1 QAAAER
7 WSVIPGQGGNTP
19 SPTASTK
26 WEPGKG
32 KGKRIG
38 PRTVPRLR
46 SIQKRNALGLRT
58 AAPRDALSQSRG
70 AIVYSHQVKSPEE
83 LFMTSPS
90 RRNGS
95 PRTEPGKATEIPRRK
110 QAQTL
115 RHASSRTKQGEAT
128 GFSRSE
134 HTHNGG
140 YNHDDPSL
148 RAGEGGLTIW

>member
-1 QAAAER
+1 
-7 WSVIPGQGGNTP
+7 
-19 SPTASTK
+19 
-26 WEPGKG
+26 
-32 KGKRIG
+32 
-38 PRTVPRLR
+38 
-46 SIQKRNALGLRT
+46 
-58 AAPRDALSQSRG
+58 
-70 AIVYSHQVKSPEE
+70 
-83 LFMTSPS
+83 MTSPS

-95 PRTEPGKATEIPRRK
+95 PRTKRGKATEIPRRK

-148 RAGEGGLTIW
+148 KAGNGGLTIWTLQKMLQEKRYDELNRLFDNGLTMNSLPVGISAGGGGAAFDGASLFPWSIPFVDLVPYGYWPMKNMGIDVITHP